1 VCAPLKPADTWVLS
15 AIHRNLA
22 RMNIDYAN
30 LPPELMQ
37 LAVAAVA
44 IQLLIW
50 GFYANTIRRTLLL
63 IAPENRLMSPEQ
75 AWLLIIPLFNIYWN
89 FSVASRLADS
99 LTNEFYDRKIAE
111 EENPGKSTG
120 TWYAWLFLVTNMPL
134 PSFLV
139 LAAGLLALGYFV
151 AYWVK
156 VSNFRSLLI
165 EHEKFRNKQEN
176 G

>member
-1 VCAPLKPADTWVLS
+1 
-15 AIHRNLA
+15 
-22 RMNIDYAN
+22 MNIDYAN

-111 EENPGKSTG
+111 EENPGRIAG
-120 TWYAWLFLVTNMPL
+120 VWYAWLFLLSNIPL
-134 PSFLV
+134 PAFILV
-139 LAAGLLALGYFV
+139 TIGLLSIVYFV
-151 AYWVK
+151 GYWVK
-156 VSNFRSLLI
+156 VNNFRNLLV
-165 EHEKFRNKQEN
+165 EHEKLKDNQQTHDETP
-176 G
+176 